1 MKIVPKGS
9 QITNILIIELSTMI
23 VAIALAFNAEYLNGL
38 GIIKVVMFVMT
49 NIIVI
54 WFWWQYV
61 MDRLRFPPKDIYF
74 PILDVIVLVMI
85 SMIPFVI
92 ERETITF
99 ALGFFIVFLTSWTF
113 LMRRIREDYKQQYYG
128 SVYSDYNFEIIQR
141 YSVVGLF
148 IASYYTGMNSSEFAM
163 LVLMVATIAMI
174 TWNLSPLIIK
184 SYTRIRDPSK
194 QFMSLFKFNR

>member
-1 MKIVPKGS
+1 MKIMPKGS

-38 GIIKVVMFVMT
+38 GMIKVIMFIMT

-61 MDRLRFPPKDIYF
+61 MDRLRFPPKDTYF
-74 PILDVIVLVMI
+74 PILDVIVLIMI

-99 ALGFFIVFLTSWTF
+99 ALGFFIVFLVAWTF
-113 LMRRIREDYKQQYYG
+113 LMRMIREEYRAQYFG
-128 SVYSDYNFEIIQR
+128 SVYSDFNFEAIQR

-148 IASYYTGMNSSEFAM
+148 MASYYTGMISSELPM
-163 LVLMVATIAMI
+163 LVLMVCTIAMI
-174 TWNLSPLIIK
+174 TWNLSPLIVK
-184 SYTRIRDPSK
+184 SYSKIRDPSK
-194 QFMSLFKFNR
+194 QFMALFRLNK

>member
-38 GIIKVVMFVMT
+38 GIIKVVLFVMT

-61 MDRLRFPPKDIYF
+61 VDRLRFPPKDIYF

-99 ALGFFIVFLTSWTF
+99 ALGFFIVFLTAWTV
-113 LMRRIREDYKQQYYG
+113 LMRRIREDYKQQYFG

-148 IASYYTGMNSSEFAM
+148 VASYYTGMISSEIAM
-163 LVLMVATIAMI
+163 LVLMVCTIAMI
-174 TWNLSPLIIK
+174 TWNLSPIIMK

-194 QFMSLFKFNR
+194 QFMSLFRFNR